1 MASILAQISMI
12 DHQAE
17 SAVEMSDGLRQK
29 LKLPLS
35 LENVNIR
42 LGRNSTSFPIVF
54 ISGEDFLLRFSL
66 ESAEKLLL
74 FEQALQLNIRKSAKN
89 QLILG
94 PVIAVMTEAKW
105 IEDQIS
111 FGSLHDFCREL
122 AQYCERKGY
131 CFYVFS
137 LKDIDLTA
145 APLLMKGYAWDGTGW
160 IKTQVPL
167 PDVIHNR
174 IHSRHKET
182 KNLPNLTR
190 ALSAY
195 AIPIFNH
202 RYLNKWEVHE
212 KLWENPHLR
221 PFLPV
226 TELLS
231 AKAGLEDFLNE
242 HEDFFIKPITGSQG
256 KRIFRITHK
265 EPFLHLSYTTFS
277 DDFKQAYPSFN
288 DLFQALYPRLHKE
301 SFILQKT
308 ICIKSF
314 QNRPLDFRVL
324 CHKDSANSWKVTSMI
339 ARVSGENQFVANLA
353 QGGRIHPVGEILEQ
367 LYGYKK
373 GLHFRKLLKEL
384 SLEICTH
391 LEKLAEGLYGEFGI
405 DLAIDEEERVWIIE
419 ANIKPSKNAEF
430 QPGNTQIRP
439 SAKAIID
446 YGLYLSRLHEE

>member
-1 MASILAQISMI
+1 MAGILAQISVI
-12 DHQAE
+12 HH
-17 SAVEMSDGLRQK
+17 SAASIEMSEALRQR
-29 LKLPLS
+29 LKLPSS
-35 LENVNIR
+35 LKNVNIR
-42 LGRNSTSFPIVF
+42 LGRNSTSFSIVF
-54 ISGEDFLLRFSL
+54 ISGEDFLLRFSP
-66 ESAEKLLL
+66 ESAEKLTL
-74 FEQALQLNIRKSAKN
+74 FEQVLQLNIRKSAKN
-89 QLILG
+89 ELILG

-105 IEDQIS
+105 IENQLS

-122 AQYCERKGY
+122 AQYCEKKGY

-137 LKDIDLTA
+137 LKDMDFTGAHLS
-145 APLLMKGYAWDGTGW
+145 LKGYAREEGDWV
-160 IKTQVPL
+160 KTKVPL

-182 KNLPNLTR
+182 KNLPNLID

-195 AIPIFNH
+195 SIPIFNH

-226 TELLS
+226 TELLAS
-231 AKAGLEDFLNE
+231 KAGLEAFLKE
-242 HEDFFIKPITGSQG
+242 HEDFFIKPIAGSQG

-277 DDFKQAYPSFN
+277 DDFKHAYPTFH
-288 DLFQALYPRLHKE
+288 DLFQALYPRLRKE
-301 SFILQKT
+301 TFILQKT
-308 ICIKSF
+308 IRIQSF

-324 CHKDSANSWKVTSMI
+324 CHKDPENSWKVSSMI

-353 QGGRIHPVGEILEQ
+353 QGGTIHPVGEILEQ
-367 LYGYKK
+367 LYGSKK
-373 GLHFRKLLKEL
+373 GLHFRKLLKEV

-391 LEKLAEGLYGEFGI
+391 LERLAEGIYGELGI
-405 DLAIDEEERVWIIE
+405 DLAIDEEERVWMIE

-439 SAKAIID
+439 SAKAIIE
-446 YGLYLSRLHEE
+446 YGLYLSCLYEE